1 MNMVDTNLSGI
12 NVDNYQSLAT
22 STCLVELNIS
32 QPQITREDKE
42 ATQKIAELFKLTLRD
57 VNGKPIKPAAVHKKL
72 YEGWKEYAKL
82 KSFIGFSRR
91 EHERLTVP
99 WSNSGLR
106 MVTTLGYPDYVE
118 TMTGYQEQMENML
131 DTDMR
136 QTYPDAMRELAN
148 VFGDMHDPS
157 LYYDW
162 DTFRS
167 KYRFNLKTWGTP
179 DPTDI
184 RCDLPKQALEQM
196 KADMHS
202 VIQEN
207 ALKTN
212 QELWRRTHK
221 ILERLSK
228 GLGYKDNGKL
238 ETFKDTFVPA
248 AQEMITSLRSL
259 NITNDAKMVDA
270 ANKLEYAF
278 QGKTN
283 ESLREEGFERDE
295 TKSVVD
301 DVLASIPNLD
311 I

>member
-1 MNMVDTNLSGI
+1 MNMVDTTLDVI
-12 NVDNYQSLAT
+12 DVDNYQSLAT

-42 ATQKIAELFKLTLRD
+42 ATEKISELFKLTLHD
-57 VNGKPIKPAAVHKKL
+57 VNGKPIKPAAVHKNL
-72 YEGWKEYAKL
+72 YEGWEEYAKL
-82 KSFIGFSRR
+82 QTHIRFVRR
-91 EHERLTVP
+91 EQDRLTMP

-106 MVTTLGYPDYVE
+106 MTTTLGYPDYIK
-118 TMTGYQEQMENML
+118 TMTGYQNDMFDML
-131 DTDMR
+131 DNDLK
-136 QTYPDAMRELAN
+136 QTYPDAMQKLESI
-148 VFGDMHDPS
+148 FGDMHDPS

-167 KYRFNLKTWGTP
+167 KYRFSIRTWGTP
-179 DPTDI
+179 DVNDV
-184 RCDLPKQALEQM
+184 RVSLPQQALEHM
-196 KADMHS
+196 KADMQS
-202 VIQEN
+202 AIQES
-207 ALKTN
+207 ALKAN
-212 QELWRRTHK
+212 QEMWKRTHK
-221 ILERLSK
+221 VLDRLSK

-238 ETFKDTFVPA
+238 QTFKDTFVPA
-248 AQEMITSLRSL
+248 AQELVTQLRAL
-259 NITNDAKMVDA
+259 NVTNDAKMVEA

-278 QGKTN
+278 KGRTN